1 MVLITF
7 LHLHQGIENTRYERV
22 DNRMDVGEMKMDA
35 ALFFEG
41 CSTMQSCSDVKV
53 SKLQKQKC

>member
-1 MVLITF
+1 MLITF
-7 LHLHQGIENTRYERV
+7 LHLHHGIKEAQYQQV
-22 DNRMDVGEMKMDA
+22 DNRMDVGEMNMDA

-53 SKLQKQKC
+53 CKLQKQKC